1 MLKKILLG
9 LLGLVVLLVG
19 AFLALFGPMF
29 IGTVPLKDGQELG
42 DLKIR
47 TIQDGYVAIYLVPIN
62 ETSVALV
69 DCGNDPAGLAIM
81 TELKRRN
88 LSADSVTAIFITHGH
103 PDHVAACDQ
112 FPKAKIY
119 GFAGDA
125 KQAAGEVRFK
135 GPMTSRV
142 DLPPEKR
149 IKFTD
154 LLTDGTPVDLVG
166 VTITPYA
173 VPGHTAGSAA
183 YLAGG
188 VLMMGDS
195 AALKND
201 GTVPA
206 PWVVTDDPAENVRSL
221 KALHEKLKPLG
232 TVKTLAFAHSGPVDG
247 LDALAHAYA
256 N

>member
-1 MLKKILLG
+1 MLKKILLA

-42 DLKIR
+42 ELKIR

-62 ETSVALV
+62 EASVALV
-69 DCGNDPAGLAIM
+69 DCGNDPAGAAIM
-81 TELKRRN
+81 SELRRRN
-88 LSADSVTAIFITHGH
+88 LTADAVTAVFLTHGH

-119 GFAGDA
+119 GFEGDRR
-125 KQAAGEVRFK
+125 QAAGEVRFK

-142 DLPPEKR
+142 DLPEDKR

-154 LLTDGTPVDLVG
+154 LLVDGAPVDLGG
-166 VTITPYA
+166 VTVTPYA

-183 YLAGG
+183 FLAGG
-188 VLMMGDS
+188 VLILGDN
-195 AALKND
+195 AALKDD

-206 PWVVTDDPAENVRSL
+206 PWVVTDDPEENKRSL
-221 KALHEKLKPLG
+221 KALYERLKKDG
-232 TVKTLAFAHSGPVDG
+232 AVKTLAFAHSGSVEG
-247 LDALAHAYA
+247 LDALASAFK
-256 N
+256 